1 MNVTIDLINACT
13 DSMLP
18 SDQKF
23 QQWTESAMT
32 AVSAVQDTTVADNTE
47 LSIRLVDEA
56 ESAFL
61 NESFRQKQGATNI
74 LSFPFAGIKGTD
86 INLLGDIAI
95 CAPLVKKEAAE
106 QNKSIES
113 HWAHLTIHGVLHL
126 YGYDHEKDATAE
138 QMEALEISIMDS
150 LGYSNPYESDVTGNE

>member
-13 DSMLP
+13 DTMLP
-18 SDQKF
+18 SDQEF
-23 QQWTESAMT
+23 QQWTEAAMA
-32 AVSAVQDTTVADNTE
+32 AVSAINGATLADNTE
-47 LSIRLVDEA
+47 LSIRLVDET

-61 NESFRQKQGATNI
+61 NENFRQKQGATNI
-74 LSFPFAGIKGTD
+74 LSFPFDGIKGTD

-95 CAPLVKKEAAE
+95 CAPLVKKEAAD

-126 YGYDHEKDATAE
+126 YGYDHEKDDAAKK
-138 QMEALEISIMDS
+138 MEALEISILNS
-150 LGYSNPYESDVTGNE
+150 LGFSNPYESNVTDNE